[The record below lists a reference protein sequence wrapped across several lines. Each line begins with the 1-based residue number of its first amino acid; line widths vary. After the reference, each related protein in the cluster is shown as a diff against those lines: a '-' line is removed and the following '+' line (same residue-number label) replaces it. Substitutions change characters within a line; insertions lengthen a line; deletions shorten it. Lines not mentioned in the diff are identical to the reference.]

1 MTVQTKNIYETKDL
15 IISGGLNM
23 SVSVSGFFKVIV
35 VRVDVFDSEII
46 DERHFADQKEASA
59 FCENMKS
66 TPGITAMVISM

>member
-1 MTVQTKNIYETKDL
+1 
-15 IISGGLNM
+15 M